1 MYSRLYGRLGHR
13 GVPRGAPRGAPR
25 VRQRCIAGIS
35 SLHLKLLL
43 ALFSTICIF
52 AFSFIVVACQTQAL
66 GLLRYDFLGG
76 HPYITSTKRTGGLVR
91 SENTLQMFT
100 GVYGVY
106 VGFPC
111 NIYGK
116 GL

>member
-1 MYSRLYGRLGHR
+1 MRQ
-13 GVPRGAPRGAPR
+13 GVPRGVPQVVPQGVPLGAPRSVPRSAPRANPKR

-66 GLLRYDFLGG
+66 GLLRYDFLGR
-76 HPYITSTKRTGGLVR
+76 PSLY
-91 SENTLQMFT
+91 
-100 GVYGVY
+100 Y
-106 VGFPC
+106 VNKKNGWVGEV
-111 NIYGK
+111 GK
-116 GL
+116 